1 MKREMK
7 ANSGFTL
14 IELII
19 VIIILGI
26 LAALAIP
33 QFTPA
38 TKDAQVA
45 ALGGNLTVMRTAIQL
60 YYHQHESVYPGFN
73 DEITG
78 AAAAA
83 GKMETAFVSQLTNY
97 SNKNG
102 VISTTKDTANYP
114 YGPYLMSRAVPDNP
128 LTDAATTT
136 ANIAAVE
143 ADNAA
148 GKLTATVGATKGWR
162 YSVLS
167 GEFIANNTTYEG
179 L

>member
-1 MKREMK
+1 MK

-33 QFTPA
+33 QFAPA

-60 YYHQHESVYPGFN
+60 DFHPHSSIYPGFN

-78 AAAAA
+78 ATAVA

-102 VISTTKDTANYP
+102 VISTTKDSSNFP
-114 YGPYLMSRAVPDNP
+114 YGPYLMSRVIPDNP
-128 LTDAATTT
+128 LADSATTA
-136 ANIAAVE
+136 ANSATVE
-143 ADNAA
+143 ADNEA
-148 GKLTATVGATKGWR
+148 GKLTATSSATKGWR

-167 GEFIANNTTYEG
+167 GEFIANNTVYDD